1 MNNYFNFVKTI
12 KSISLAN
19 GLVNETGEGDI
30 YTHLNS
36 GVHKYPCVFLTV
48 ENIVNTTN
56 DTMRINGTLFYV
68 DRLCDNEAN
77 KVEVQSNGITILQ
90 QIIDK
95 ISEETV
101 WTLTA
106 NVFTPFTEKFADLC
120 AGQFVS
126 FTVDMPNEIVC
137 SSSEYEIKT
146 IELTKNGL
154 YDITGYDKALVNVIT
169 KWGDIE
175 GNIEEQT
182 DLINYIDSH
191 TTPAEWG
198 NITGNIENQTDLN
211 DKLTDLDTRI
221 GDVEDAVSNIE
232 PFTPST
238 IVPTTTNFV
247 PDTDYTIHESLQR
260 TANLFGGVQNEI
272 DDINAKVPAQASSQN
287 QLADKNFVNSTVATN
302 AANFRGNWVTWN
314 DVPTVA
320 NNYPVD
326 YAGNRTPTNNDYMVV
341 QDARGYVNPS
351 IINIPAI
358 RVVTKSTSGTGAAI
372 TVTDL
377 STSEAIDIV
386 YNAAYSE
393 IKLFDYDL
401 YVIYNSYIISWQ
413 VYSKN
418 SSFSINNIIYNPS
431 DRYSWMYN
439 VTKNFIVLISNLDG
453 QWRFMYV
460 GDWDTL
466 GKSGWQAQYK
476 VGSSFTAAQQA
487 ALDSNITAQKVA
499 TYDGYGNSISALQT
513 DKVDKV
519 YTANKIY
526 ATDAQGQQTAL
537 GLGTGLGIDNGN
549 INVDI
554 ASIKTPIIINY
565 GDTSWTY
572 DKVMEKISA
581 GYVVIVYYAPYNE
594 FYYCYKYT
602 ETIITFY
609 NNLNLLFQDT
619 KLYRLRYC
627 QLHKNNGWQGIY
639 VFTLQGELPAI
650 PDVVEYGEDTYQE
663 TLRKLNDIA
672 TSKVVYCRKKIDS
685 GDNTYKVIFGVPQ
698 FNLDDGD
705 VMYGNL
711 QFTAIDSDTNK
722 LIIMEVDEND
732 NWETTEVT
740 FQYKLNA
747 GNGITINQNSN
758 TISCNAA
765 TNQQAGIAKLY
776 NSFSSAQDGGITP
789 YGVSRALQSY
799 QPLLANTG
807 HIHISKNTSGGLA
820 ARFVDKERPIIV
832 GRAIPCKIK
841 KYFTNDGLLTDAGKL
856 AFSYLSG
863 SRYLVSGNMLKI
875 VCDNEG
881 FADEIYEF
889 IRAEYPTIDVCR
901 SNKTTPTTYTSL
913 IRVKINSNK
922 MPIVRMPFFNYETTT
937 VTSYI
942 DVIKKIILDIC
953 ENTDTYGYV
962 RWAKK
967 ESLNF
972 DKTASPYVTVS
983 QGIIQYNKPI
993 HVYKPQSRTMMDNRY
1008 TNLVPPLNIVRALY
1022 NLPNYTQHSR
1032 MLCCDVNSNIDYQTL
1047 QDANLWFALYRKFDI
1062 RILRKKIHKNLR
1074 TEGTVTYSKS
1084 FIRPGGSSV
1093 SGNKLNAL
1101 ASRTQHS
1108 GLWRIALKWKRN
1120 KCKISSQ
1127 AIRLTLRVDINEI
1140 DTRLLYKCN
1149 LVS

>member
-106 NVFTPFTEKFADLC
+106 NVFTPFTEKFSDMC

-191 TTPAEWG
+191 STPAEWG

-260 TANLFGGVQNEI
+260 TANLFGGVQGEI

-314 DVPTVA
+314 DVPTDV
-320 NNYPVD
+320 NLYPKD
-326 YAGNRTPTNNDYMVV
+326 YAGNRTPTNNDYLVV
-341 QDARGYVNPS
+341 QDASAFYPQGEELEIQFLGNYGRVTINGETKVLFNYIESNPVS
-351 IINIPAI
+351 WTVFN
-358 RVVTKSTSGTGAAI
+358 GAAHI
-372 TVTDL
+372 YGYRYAYTIYLYADVTV
-377 STSEAIDIV
+377 V
-386 YNAAYSE
+386 YNGNAYAPNQRFWAAN
-393 IKLFDYDL
+393 YDIIQT
-401 YVIYNSYIISWQ
+401 IYIYQ
-413 VYSKN
+413 V
-418 SSFSINNIIYNPS
+418 
-431 DRYSWMYN
+431 
-439 VTKNFIVLISNLDG
+439 LEHLDG

-526 ATDAQGQQTAL
+526 ATNGQGQQTAVGVAQ
-537 GLGTGLGIDNGN
+537 GLYFGGNN
-549 INVDI
+549 INVNI
-554 ASIKTPIIINY
+554 AS
-565 GDTSWTY
+565 
-572 DKVMEKISA
+572 
-581 GYVVIVYYAPYNE
+581 
-594 FYYCYKYT
+594 
-602 ETIITFY
+602 
-609 NNLNLLFQDT
+609 
-619 KLYRLRYC
+619 
-627 QLHKNNGWQGIY
+627 
-639 VFTLQGELPAI
+639 
-650 PDVVEYGEDTYQE
+650 
-663 TLRKLNDIA
+663 
-672 TSKVVYCRKKIDS
+672 DS
-685 GDNTYKVIFGVPQ
+685 
-698 FNLDDGD
+698 
-705 VMYGNL
+705 
-711 QFTAIDSDTNK
+711 
-722 LIIMEVDEND
+722 ER
-732 NWETTEVT
+732 
-740 FQYKLNA
+740 
-747 GNGITINQNSN
+747 
-758 TISCNAA
+758 
-765 TNQQAGIAKLY
+765 GIAKLY
-776 NSFSSAQDGGITP
+776 NQLGSAQDGAITP
-789 YGVSRALQSY
+789 YGVSRALQTY

-807 HIHISKNTSGGLA
+807 HIHISKNTSGALS

-832 GRAIPCKIK
+832 GRAIPCKTRY
-841 KYFTNDGLLTDAGKL
+841 YFSNLGDGTLTTFGKP

-863 SRYLVSGNMLKI
+863 SRYLVSGNVLKI
-875 VCDNEG
+875 TFNSQD
-881 FADEIYEF
+881 ASDEIYNYIVNTF
-889 IRAEYPTIDVCR
+889 PDAEVFRTVHTAP
-901 SNKTTPTTYTSL
+901 YTSL
-913 IRVKINSNK
+913 IRIKIDSTK
-922 MPIVRMPFFNYETTT
+922 MPIVRMPFFDYDTTT
-937 VTSYI
+937 LTSYMN
-942 DVIKKIILDIC
+942 VIKAIISDIC
-953 ENTDTYGYV
+953 NGDDVSGYV
-962 RWAKK
+962 RWANKDT
-967 ESLNF
+967 LNF

-983 QGIIQYNKPI
+983 QGIIRYNKPI
-993 HVYKPQSRTMMDNRY
+993 YAYKPQNY
-1008 TNLVPPLNIVRALY
+1008 ALLTNNKYKDYIIPPLHLVWYDYAGTN
-1022 NLPNYTQHSR
+1022 QHSNF
-1032 MLCCDVNSNIDYQTL
+1032 LCCDVYMTQGAT
-1047 QDANLWFALYRKFDI
+1047 DAERWETMCRKFDI
-1062 RILRKKIHKNLR
+1062 RVLRKIVHKYPDDTIELYPR
-1074 TEGTVTYSKS
+1074 KFV
-1084 FIRPGGSSV
+1084 RPGYTSTSPLYCLRLTYTR
-1093 SGNKLNAL
+1093 SHLWSL
-1101 ASRTQHS
+1101 AC
-1108 GLWRIALKWKRN
+1108 KWKRN
-1120 KCKISSQ
+1120 KHKISTQKLKLS
-1127 AIRLTLRVDINEI
+1127 LRCFSTNN
-1140 DTRLLYKCN
+1140 TRIKYKCN
-1149 LVS
+1149 IVP

>member
-106 NVFTPFTEKFADLC
+106 NVFTPFTEKFSDMC

-154 YDITGYDKALVNVIT
+154 YDVTGYDKALVNVIT
-169 KWGDIE
+169 RWGDIE

-182 DLINYIDSH
+182 DLIDYINSH
-191 TTPAEWG
+191 TVPVEWG
-198 NITGNIENQTDLN
+198 NITGNIENQTDLVN
-211 DKLTDLDTRI
+211 LIQSSEYDDTELRNAISQEITDR
-221 GDVEDAVSNIE
+221 
-232 PFTPST
+232 
-238 IVPTTTNFV
+238 
-247 PDTDYTIHESLQR
+247 Q
-260 TANLFGGVQNEI
+260 TA
-272 DDINAKVPAQASSQN
+272 D
-287 QLADKNFVNSTVATN
+287 
-302 AANFRGNWVTWN
+302 
-314 DVPTVA
+314 
-320 NNYPVD
+320 
-326 YAGNRTPTNNDYMVV
+326 
-341 QDARGYVNPS
+341 
-351 IINIPAI
+351 
-358 RVVTKSTSGTGAAI
+358 
-372 TVTDL
+372 
-377 STSEAIDIV
+377 EAI
-386 YNAAYSE
+386 A
-393 IKLFDYDL
+393 
-401 YVIYNSYIISWQ
+401 
-413 VYSKN
+413 
-418 SSFSINNIIYNPS
+418 
-431 DRYSWMYN
+431 
-439 VTKNFIVLISNLDG
+439 
-453 QWRFMYV
+453 
-460 GDWDTL
+460 
-466 GKSGWQAQYK
+466 
-476 VGSSFTAAQQA
+476 
-487 ALDSNITAQKVA
+487 
-499 TYDGYGNSISALQT
+499 
-513 DKVDKV
+513 
-519 YTANKIY
+519 
-526 ATDAQGQQTAL
+526 
-537 GLGTGLGIDNGN
+537 
-549 INVDI
+549 
-554 ASIKTPIIINY
+554 ASIKNPIIINY

-572 DKVMEKISA
+572 DKVMEKINA

-594 FYYCYKYT
+594 FYYCYRYT

-609 NNLNLLFQDT
+609 NNLNLLFQDIN
-619 KLYRLRYC
+619 LYRLRYC
-627 QLHKNNGWQGIY
+627 QLHKNTGWGIY
-639 VFTLQGELPAI
+639 VFRLQGELPAI
-650 PDVVEYGEDTYQE
+650 PDVVDYGEDTYQE

-672 TSKVVYCRKKIDS
+672 KNKVVYCRKHIDL
-685 GDNTYKVIFGVPQ
+685 GDNENKIIFGVPQ
-698 FNLDDGD
+698 FNLDDED
-705 VMYGNL
+705 VMYGNP
-711 QFTAIDSDTNK
+711 QFIAIDSDTNK

-765 TNQQAGIAKLY
+765 TIGQAGIAKLY
-776 NSFSSAQDGGITP
+776 NSMISTAQDGGITP
-789 YGVSRALQSY
+789 NAVSRALQSY
-799 QPLLANTG
+799 QPLLGDTG
-807 HIHISKNTSGGLA
+807 HIHISKNTSGGLS

-832 GRAIPCKIK
+832 GRAIPCKTK

-875 VCDNEG
+875 VCDSDG
-881 FADEIYEF
+881 VADEIYET
-889 IRAEYPTIDVCR
+889 IRAEYPNVEIFR
-901 SNKTTPTTYTSL
+901 SDKITPSSYTCL
-913 IRVKINSNK
+913 IRVKINSTK

-937 VTSYI
+937 VTSY
-942 DVIKKIILDIC
+942 VGKITDIISDIC
-953 ENTDTYGYV
+953 EGTTNISGCV
-962 RWAKK
+962 RWANK
-967 ESLNF
+967 STLNF

-983 QGIIQYNKPI
+983 QGIIRYNKPI
-993 HVYKPQSRTMMDNRY
+993 HVYKPQSRTLMDNRY

-1047 QDANLWFALYRKFDI
+1047 PPHKLWFALYRKFDI
-1062 RILRKKIHKNLR
+1062 RILRKKIHKYLR

-1120 KCKISSQ
+1120 RRKISSQ
-1127 AIRLTLRVDINEI
+1127 AIRLTLRVDTNEPG
-1140 DTRLLYKCN
+1140 TRLLYKCN